1 MTEEIKVVASKLPCT
16 YGSFWLAVMQLYKAS
31 SIQMT
36 KLDSTAI
43 HGRPKPTCLSQ
54 S

>member
-1 MTEEIKVVASKLPCT
+1 MIEEIKVVKSKLPCT
-16 YGSFWLAVMQLYKAS
+16 LFWLAVMQLYKAS

-36 KLDSTAI
+36 KLDSTAV
-43 HGRPKPTCLSQ
+43 HGRAKLTCLSQ